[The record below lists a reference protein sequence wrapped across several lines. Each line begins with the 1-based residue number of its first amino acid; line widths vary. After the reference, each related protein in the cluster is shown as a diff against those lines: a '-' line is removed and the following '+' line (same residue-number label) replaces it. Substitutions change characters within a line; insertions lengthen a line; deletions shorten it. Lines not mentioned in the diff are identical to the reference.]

1 MEKPNPS
8 NQLLAISCEQRAQ
21 RLKRAKN
28 LERGERGEEEVEEEE
43 RSGPG
48 PVRNVIRPRKLQFS
62 RGPGITA
69 RRHKIYSTRVR
80 ARARLLAVA
89 RFLIVRPNS
98 DFLSRKLH
106 PRFSPPLMLRSSCT
120 RIKTTFVSAGF
131 ETKVVRIFRFLLPC
145 ATFRSE
151 GVNESGVEP
160 RNFEIFANF
169 FHFLPFIL
177 DSWRNYFYTIN
188 KSNFII
194 DFIGIIISITQ

>member
-48 PVRNVIRPRKLQFS
+48 PVRNVIRPRKLQFP

-89 RFLIVRPNS
+89 RFLIVFRSPEFGLSIEEIAPTFLPAS
-98 DFLSRKLH
+98 D
-106 PRFSPPLMLRSSCT
+106 
-120 RIKTTFVSAGF
+120 
-131 ETKVVRIFRFLLPC
+131 
-145 ATFRSE
+145 ATFI
-151 GVNESGVEP
+151 VYPN
-160 RNFEIFANF
+160 
-169 FHFLPFIL
+169 
-177 DSWRNYFYTIN
+177 
-188 KSNFII
+188 
-194 DFIGIIISITQ
+194 